1 MGLFFFNF
9 HFLILLVRN
18 CRIRNCQH
26 FVSVHY
32 LLPVVSVHFNMA
44 YTRAMPFNYSFKK
57 KIDMRSHVFVAGSFI
72 WLIML
77 TCFLFEVTLSDSE
90 KKQILRSF
98 FNLKGSQK
106 TQHWTRERT
115 EGDGSKFSRVWN
127 MPAGI
132 MIPARNMPSMIGRN
146 GTVGGFGLSSGLS
159 LGHVSN
165 FFISFSSFLLLLPS
179 LEFLPIFVTIGFW
192 FWWQF
197 DWCVVRFAQFDFY
210 PSKRVFVF

>member
-159 LGHVSN
+159 LGQVS
-165 FFISFSSFLLLLPS
+165 
-179 LEFLPIFVTIGFW
+179 VG
-192 FWWQF
+192 
-197 DWCVVRFAQFDFY
+197 
-210 PSKRVFVF
+210 

>member
-77 TCFLFEVTLSDSE
+77 TCFLFEVTLSETDPE
-90 KKQILRSF
+90 KFFQHKRS
-98 FNLKGSQK
+98 SQK
-106 TQHWTRERT
+106 HNTGHKRENWR
-115 EGDGSKFSRVWN
+115 R
-127 MPAGI
+127 GI
-132 MIPARNMPSMIGRN
+132 
-146 GTVGGFGLSSGLS
+146 
-159 LGHVSN
+159 
-165 FFISFSSFLLLLPS
+165 
-179 LEFLPIFVTIGFW
+179 EFLPSVKYASWYYDSSKKHALDDWKKRNRWWLWIIFRAFSWPG
-192 FWWQF
+192 
-197 DWCVVRFAQFDFY
+197 
-210 PSKRVFVF
+210 